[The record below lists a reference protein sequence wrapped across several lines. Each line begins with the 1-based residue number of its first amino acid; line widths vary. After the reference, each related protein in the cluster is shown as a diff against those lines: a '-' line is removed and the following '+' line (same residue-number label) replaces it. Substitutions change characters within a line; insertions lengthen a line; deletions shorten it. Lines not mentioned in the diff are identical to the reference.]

1 MDEWVVRGGV
11 TSEPHDCFPYVDRW
25 LEEADWPPAEYR
37 WATHRLGPPHLILL
51 LFQIVNITIEAV
63 TSQWDTL
70 HSFAF

>member
-1 MDEWVVRGGV
+1 MEEWVVRGGV
-11 TSEPHDCFPYVDRW
+11 SSEPHDYFPYVDRW
-25 LEEADWPPAEYR
+25 LEETDWPPTEYR